1 MSKRAKVWLFSILA
15 IIVVVFV
22 VFMSVNSVKQAEQE
36 QRDIGNSCSD
46 WDKVLPNSELECE

>member
-1 MSKRAKVWLFSILA
+1 MSKGAKWTIA
-15 IIVVVFV
+15 ATIAIVVVLFV